1 MISTRIS
8 IQACVRLNSL
18 VIIDV
23 VVIVLV
29 VVVGFTMRVCCSL
42 DVQEYISWGSD
53 RFSLA
58 DRTPTGQILV
68 IPANTMNN
76 TFIRW

>member
-1 MISTRIS
+1 MSTRIS

-42 DVQEYISWGSD
+42 DEQEYISWGSD
-53 RFSLA
+53 RFSLTVTVT
-58 DRTPTGQILV
+58 DRGSRSSSSDFPLLR
-68 IPANTMNN
+68 P
-76 TFIRW
+76 